1 MKQRAAEQLAEQ
13 PAAHDGRR
21 EYPQPEQPQP
31 QPQPQPQ
38 HEAMLGGY
46 ERDGGGNAP
55 PVVVRTLTLLGRGAA
70 PGMRVSDL
78 VAGRIELLHRGIR
91 VPNLVRVTSAKTGL
105 NMPGAAHTM
114 KGGTAYE
121 PGSYE
126 EGHDAA
132 PPHAWAHRMAPKMR
146 PSPASAPENR
156 RTQPPPTPPAALHG
170 SLSAEPLLHAAD
182 GVVSPRQPQTPSVA
196 SWVEG
201 HTSLAE
207 TRAAANGAPHPPVA
221 GARRPGVNA
230 SRSAPV
236 LVQTVVQRFP
246 LRRAAMHAATTSQSQ
261 AKPLALR

>member
-13 PAAHDGRR
+13 PAVHDGRR
-21 EYPQPEQPQP
+21 EFPQPEQPQ
-31 QPQPQPQ
+31 QQPQ
-38 HEAMLGGY
+38 HEPMLGGY
-46 ERDGGGNAP
+46 ERDGGGSAP

-91 VPNLVRVTSAKTGL
+91 VPNLVRGTSAKTGL
-105 NMPGAAHTM
+105 KMSGA
-114 KGGTAYE
+114 Y
-121 PGSYE
+121 GSYE

-146 PSPASAPENR
+146 PSPASAPANR
-156 RTQPPPTPPAALHG
+156 WTQPPPTPPAALHG

-246 LRRAAMHAATTSQSQ
+246 LRRAAMHADAATTSQSQ
-261 AKPLALR
+261 ALR

>member
-1 MKQRAAEQLAEQ
+1 
-13 PAAHDGRR
+13 
-21 EYPQPEQPQP
+21 
-31 QPQPQPQ
+31 
-38 HEAMLGGY
+38 MLGGY

-105 NMPGAAHTM
+105 NMPGAAHT
-114 KGGTAYE
+114 KRAGS
-121 PGSYE
+121 GSYE

-146 PSPASAPENR
+146 PSPASAPANR
-156 RTQPPPTPPAALHG
+156 RTQPPPTPPVALHG

-207 TRAAANGAPHPPVA
+207 TRAAATNGAPHPPVA

-236 LVQTVVQRFP
+236 LAQTVVQRFP